1 MANLELELRFDNG
14 KIICNA
20 EQFKK
25 ELVES
30 LKSYNYVVNSANY
43 DLAKSDRAS
52 INKLVETVS
61 TKRKNFAKK
70 IKEEWTPYEKLLMDC
85 EKIVKAVADELGK
98 GINEVDE
105 KEKQEKQRNIIAYY
119 NTKNMSDLIDF
130 DLIFDPKW
138 LNKTC
143 TEKQWKEALD
153 AVENKVEKD
162 YEMLKLFLPQDM
174 SERTQVLD
182 VYYKTLELGQAKA
195 KADYL
200 ASVREKVAQR
210 QQMEAVEPKKEVEQP
225 IVQKE
230 EQEVLQAPLKQLHYV
245 VEFIGDRA
253 FFDDMNKIIVRHK
266 AKVKIL
272 KKEEI

>member
-1 MANLELELRFDNG
+1 MANLELELRFDDG

-30 LKSYNYVVNSANY
+30 LKTYNYVVNSANY

-70 IKEEWTPYEKLLMDC
+70 IKEEWAPYEKLLMDC

-98 GINEVDE
+98 GIYEVDE

-138 LNKTC
+138 LNKSC
-143 TEKQWKEALD
+143 SEKQWKEALD

-200 ASVREKVAQR
+200 ASIREKAAQR
-210 QQMEAVEPKKEVEQP
+210 QQMEAVQPKKEVEQP